1 MEDAMIPVLISYE
14 EVLRIAEADMGM
26 YGWDGQIS
34 ADEAVYLNDVTT
46 CLVTEERNG
55 KYDLKMTYKIGGDNS
70 SAIQNNTIVLVKP
83 NEKDR
88 IQPFRIYRITKEHKG
103 TATAYGEHISGMLA
117 DIPVE
122 NDIHLID
129 STAEYALNKLKTK
142 AMIDCPFTFSSDVTT
157 VANFA
162 CNELIPT
169 SIKTMMQGITGSILQ
184 TYNGEWRYDWF
195 NVSLLAARGN
205 EDSDGRVTILYGKNI
220 TGVKQDSNIA
230 DVYSGICPYWAGR
243 DETDTETVVTIQNNI
258 VYAEN
263 HDSFPCEKIL
273 PVDFSRTIEKC
284 PTQAQLLS
292 AAESYITNNK
302 VGVPDISIQV
312 NFIPTWQAM
321 GIREIESLER
331 VALCDVVNVI
341 YPPLNVVAEAK
352 VVKTVYNVLKDRYD
366 SIEIGTI
373 KQNLPTTVGNGIESL
388 SRRIEGFIRSQSK
401 SSRIILGAGET
412 YIFNTKRYSTY
423 QVLVISGNESI
434 NGMYYTR
441 DLYVAT
447 IKASENVTI
456 TKSATAITITSN
468 YSSSLGVIIS
478 QYNKQ

>member
-1 MEDAMIPVLISYE
+1 MIPILISYAKALNIAFHE
-14 EVLRIAEADMGM
+14 EFDNEWNM
-26 YGWDGQIS
+26 QIPT
-34 ADEAVYLNDVTT
+34 DDVVYLNDVTT

-122 NDIHLID
+122 NDIHLTD
-129 STAEYALNKLKTK
+129 ATAEYALNKLKTK

-205 EDSDGRVTILYGKNI
+205 EDSEGRVTILYGKNI

-243 DETDTETVVTIQNNI
+243 DETDTESVVTIQNNI

-312 NFIPTWQAM
+312 NFVPTWQAM

-331 VALCDVVNVI
+331 VALCDAVNVI

-447 IKASENVTI
+447 IKASENVTV

-468 YSSSLGVIIS
+468 YTSSLGVIIS